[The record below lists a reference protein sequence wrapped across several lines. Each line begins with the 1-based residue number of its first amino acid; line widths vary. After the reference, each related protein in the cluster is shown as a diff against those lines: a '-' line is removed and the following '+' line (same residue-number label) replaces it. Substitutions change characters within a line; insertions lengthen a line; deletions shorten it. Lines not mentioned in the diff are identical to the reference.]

1 MEPTRTTA
9 RGIPN
14 LIRHDFG
21 FMQKQAWI
29 ARCKILS
36 GLSGA
41 DVRTHQLA
49 RFDPCPLE
57 RQAAIIKAF
66 RHFKMIS

>member
-9 RGIPN
+9 REIQDWV
-14 LIRHDFG
+14 RQEFG
-21 FMQKQAWI
+21 FIPKQSWI
-29 ARCKILS
+29 AHCKILC
-36 GLSGA
+36 GLSVA
-41 DVRTHQLA
+41 DARTHQLA

-57 RQAAIIKAF
+57 RQDAIIKAF